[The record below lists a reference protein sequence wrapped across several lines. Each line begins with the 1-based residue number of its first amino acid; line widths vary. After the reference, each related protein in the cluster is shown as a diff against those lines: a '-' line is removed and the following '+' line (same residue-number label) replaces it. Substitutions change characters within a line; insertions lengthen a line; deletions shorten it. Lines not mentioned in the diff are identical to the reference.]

1 LGDAIH
7 GIRVVS
13 ILCREPAAR
22 PPAITRHMT
31 NNPRIYLWIA
41 LALMIFLN
49 YDAWQ
54 RDYGARPELI
64 PNTPSTGNI
73 PATPANNDLANQ
85 IPQAPKEAKPAASPS
100 GAPASTTGEASASAA
115 TSATE
120 TTTAPVVHVRTDV
133 LDLDISTRGGT
144 IQRADLIKYP
154 QVKGETT
161 PVRLESPDPQK
172 LYLLQSGLTG
182 PQATPN
188 HLTPLESERND
199 YQLGNSNEL
208 RVPLTWTDADG
219 VKVTKTFVFRRGEYR
234 VDIDYEVQNHSPSQ
248 WTAAPYAQILRN
260 DPRTKR
266 SMFNVETYAYH
277 GPAVFDGKKYRK
289 LDTADRDDSHLS
301 IDVSNGWIAA
311 LQHHFVTAIVPP
323 KDEHYHFTLNS
334 AADQFRLAAEGPSHT
349 VAPGSTA
356 KFGTDI
362 FVGPKLQ
369 RQLKVTGP
377 ELARVTDY
385 NYLYVL
391 AQPLFIV
398 LDTVDSMFH
407 NWGVAI
413 ILVTFLL
420 KLAFY
425 PLSEASGRSMA
436 KMKQLQPRIKNIQ
449 ELHKDDAEKRG
460 RAMMEL
466 YQREKINPIAGCLPI
481 IIQIPVFLAFYWV
494 LLESVEMR
502 QAPFAFWIHDLS
514 SRDPYFVLPA
524 IMAAAM
530 FTQYKLNP
538 APPDPV
544 QAKVFMFM
552 PLVMSFMF
560 AFFPAGL
567 VLYWVTNTILSI
579 AQQWNINRRIA
590 AQDAKKKN

>member
-1 LGDAIH
+1 
-7 GIRVVS
+7 
-13 ILCREPAAR
+13 
-22 PPAITRHMT
+22 MT

-41 LALMIFLN
+41 LALMVWLN

-54 RDYGARPELI
+54 RDYGPRPDAVT
-64 PNTPSTGNI
+64 NTR
-73 PATPANNDLANQ
+73 PANGSPAPTPNVTNDLANQ
-85 IPQAPKEAKPAASPS
+85 VPQAPKQPAPAN
-100 GAPASTTGEASASAA
+100 GAPAGPAAGTASPAESVPGSTAPSTPDAA
-115 TSATE
+115 A
-120 TTTAPVVHVRTDV
+120 APVVHVHTDV

-144 IQRADLIKYP
+144 IQRADLLKYP
-154 QVKGETT
+154 KVKGEAT
-161 PVRLESPDPQK
+161 PVRLENQDDPRT

-182 PQATPN
+182 PEPTPT
-188 HLTPLESERND
+188 HLALLTSDRTD
-199 YQLGNSNEL
+199 YQLGTANEL
-208 RVPLTWTDADG
+208 RVPLTWTSEQG

-234 VDIDYEVQNHSPSQ
+234 ADIDYDVENHSQSPWS
-248 WTAAPYAQILRN
+248 AGAYAQILRT
-260 DPRTKR
+260 DPPTKR

-277 GPAVFDGKKYRK
+277 GPAVYDGKKYRK
-289 LDTADRDDSHLS
+289 LDTTDRDDSHLS
-301 IDVSNGWIAA
+301 VGVTNGWIAA

-323 KDEHYHFTLNS
+323 KDEPYRFTLNS
-334 AADQFRLAAEGPSHT
+334 AGEQYRLAAEGPSHT
-349 VAPGSTA
+349 VAPGGSA

-369 RQLKVTGP
+369 RQLKATGP
-377 ELARVTDY
+377 DLARVTDY
-385 NYLYVL
+385 GYLYVL

-398 LDTVDSMFH
+398 LDTVDSFFG

-420 KLAFY
+420 KLVFY

-436 KMKQLQPRIKNIQ
+436 RMKQLQPRIKNLQ
-449 ELHKDDAEKRG
+449 ETYKDDAEKRG

-514 SRDPYFVLPA
+514 SRDPLFVLPA

-567 VLYWVTNTILSI
+567 VLYWVTNTVLSI

-590 AQDAKKKN
+590 AADAKKKT

>member
-1 LGDAIH
+1 
-7 GIRVVS
+7 
-13 ILCREPAAR
+13 
-22 PPAITRHMT
+22 MT
-31 NNPRIYLWIA
+31 NNPRIYLWVA
-41 LALMIFLN
+41 LALMVWLN

-54 RDYGARPELI
+54 RDYGPRPDVI
-64 PNTPSTGNI
+64 TNTTRPFNAN
-73 PATPANNDLANQ
+73 PATGTRPGNDLANQ
-85 IPQAPKEAKPAASPS
+85 IPEAPKETSSGPPGAAAANAPS
-100 GAPASTTGEASASAA
+100 DAVPGVTGTSNPGVPSAPL
-115 TSATE
+115 
-120 TTTAPVVHVRTDV
+120 VHVRTDV
-133 LDLDISTRGGT
+133 LDLDISTQGGT
-144 IQRADLIKYP
+144 IQRADLLKYP
-154 QVKGETT
+154 KVKGETA
-161 PVRLESPDPQK
+161 PVRLENQDDPQTE
-172 LYLLQSGLTG
+172 YLLQSGLTG
-182 PQATPN
+182 TQPTPS
-188 HLTPLESERND
+188 HLTPLQSDKTD
-199 YQLGNSNEL
+199 YQLGSDNEL
-208 RVPLTWTDADG
+208 RVPLTWTSDNG
-219 VKVTKTFVFRRGEYR
+219 VKVTKTFVFRRGQYQ
-234 VDIDYEVQNHSPSQ
+234 VDIDYDVENHSDAPWS
-248 WTAAPYAQILRN
+248 AAPYAQILRN

-277 GPAVFDGKKYRK
+277 GPAFYDGRKYKK

-301 IDVSNGWIAA
+301 ADVTNGWIAA
-311 LQHHFVTAIVPP
+311 LQHHFVSAIVPP
-323 KDEHYHFTLNS
+323 KDQKYHFTLT
-334 AADQFRLAAEGPSHT
+334 ADGDRYRLAAKGEAHT
-349 VAPGSTA
+349 VPPGGTA

-362 FVGPKLQ
+362 YVGPKLQ
-369 RQLKVTGP
+369 RQLKATGP

-391 AQPLFIV
+391 AQPLFIL
-398 LDTVDSMFH
+398 LDKVDSFFG

-436 KMKQLQPRIKNIQ
+436 KMKQLQPRIKNLQ
-449 ELHKDDAEKRG
+449 ETYKDDAEKRG

-466 YQREKINPIAGCLPI
+466 YQREKINPVAGCLPI

-590 AQDAKKKN
+590 AEAAKKKT

>member
-1 LGDAIH
+1 
-7 GIRVVS
+7 
-13 ILCREPAAR
+13 
-22 PPAITRHMT
+22 MT
-31 NNPRIYLWIA
+31 NNPRIYLWVA
-41 LALMIFLN
+41 LALMVWLN

-54 RDYGARPELI
+54 RDYAPP
-64 PNTPSTGNI
+64 PNITNI
-73 PATPANNDLANQ
+73 VQPANPNPATATSSPNDLANQ
-85 IPQAPKEAKPAASPS
+85 IPQASSPKESAPAA
-100 GAPASTTGEASASAA
+100 GATAPGAADTTSAPAA
-115 TSATE
+115 TS
-120 TTTAPVVHVRTDV
+120 APVVHVRTDV
-133 LDLDISTRGGT
+133 LDIDISTLGGT
-144 IQRADLIKYP
+144 IQRADLLKYP
-154 QVKGETT
+154 KVKGETT
-161 PVRLESPDPQK
+161 PVRLENQDEPQST
-172 LYLLQSGLTG
+172 YLLQSGLTG
-182 PQATPN
+182 TSPTPS
-188 HLTPLESERND
+188 HLTALQSAKSSYD
-199 YQLGNSNEL
+199 LGTGNEL
-208 RVPLTWTDADG
+208 RVPLTWTNDNG
-219 VKVTKTFVFRRGEYR
+219 VQVTKTFVFRRGEYAI
-234 VDIDYEVQNHSPSQ
+234 DIEYDVENHSNAPWS
-248 WTAAPYAQILRN
+248 AAPYAQILRN

-277 GPAVFDGKKYRK
+277 GPAFFDGKKYKK
-289 LDTADRDDSHLS
+289 LDTADKDDSHLS
-301 IDVSNGWIAA
+301 VDVTNGWIAA
-311 LQHHFVTAIVPP
+311 LQHHFVSAIVPP
-323 KDEHYHFTLNS
+323 KDQKYHFTLK
-334 AADQFRLAAEGPSHT
+334 ADGDRFQLAAMGDTHT
-349 VAPGSTA
+349 VAPGTTA

-369 RQLKVTGP
+369 RQLKATGP

-385 NYLYVL
+385 NYLYIL

-398 LDTVDSMFH
+398 LDTVDHIFG
-407 NWGVAI
+407 NWGIAI

-420 KLAFY
+420 KLVFY

-436 KMKQLQPRIKNIQ
+436 KMKQLQPRIKNLQ
-449 ELHKDDAEKRG
+449 ETYKDDAEKRG

-466 YQREKINPIAGCLPI
+466 YQREKINPVAGCLPI

-530 FTQYKLNP
+530 FAQYKLNP

-567 VLYWVTNTILSI
+567 VLYWVTNTCLSI

-590 AQDAKKKN
+590 AEAAKKKT

>member
-1 LGDAIH
+1 
-7 GIRVVS
+7 
-13 ILCREPAAR
+13 
-22 PPAITRHMT
+22 MT

-41 LALMIFLN
+41 LALMVWLN

-54 RDYGARPELI
+54 RDYAPAQAAI
-64 PNTPSTGNI
+64 TNTTQ
-73 PATPANNDLANQ
+73 PANPNPAAANNSPSDLANQ
-85 IPQAPKEAKPAASPS
+85 IPQASTSKESSPASSAAAPTAAEATPAPAANS
-100 GAPASTTGEASASAA
+100 
-115 TSATE
+115 
-120 TTTAPVVHVRTDV
+120 APVVHVRTDV
-133 LDLDISTRGGT
+133 LDIDISTLGGT
-144 IQRADLIKYP
+144 IQRADLLNYP
-154 QVKGETT
+154 KVKGETT
-161 PVRLESPDPQK
+161 PVRLENQDDPQSA
-172 LYLLQSGLTG
+172 YLLQSGLTG
-182 PQATPN
+182 TPPTPS
-188 HLTPLESERND
+188 HVTPLQSAKSD
-199 YQLGNSNEL
+199 YDLGSGNEL
-208 RVPLTWTDADG
+208 RVPLTWTGDNG
-219 VKVTKTFVFRRGEYR
+219 VQVTKTFIFRRGEYAI
-234 VDIDYEVQNHSPSQ
+234 DIEYDVENHSNAPWS
-248 WTAAPYAQILRN
+248 AAPYAQILRN

-277 GPAVFDGKKYRK
+277 GPAFFDGKKYKK
-289 LDTADRDDSHLS
+289 LDTADKDDSHLS
-301 IDVSNGWIAA
+301 VDVTNGWIAA
-311 LQHHFVTAIVPP
+311 LQHHFVSAIVPP
-323 KDEHYHFTLNS
+323 KDQKYHFTLK
-334 AADQFRLAAEGPSHT
+334 ADGDRFSLAAMGDTHT
-349 VAPGSTA
+349 VAPGATA
-356 KFGTDI
+356 KFGTDL

-369 RQLKVTGP
+369 RQLKATGP

-385 NYLYVL
+385 NYLYIL

-398 LDTVDSMFH
+398 LDTVDRFFG
-407 NWGVAI
+407 NWGIAI

-420 KLAFY
+420 KLLFY

-436 KMKQLQPRIKNIQ
+436 KMKQLQPRIKNLQ
-449 ELHKDDAEKRG
+449 ETYKDDSEKRG

-466 YQREKINPIAGCLPI
+466 YQREKINPVAGCLPI

-514 SRDPYFVLPA
+514 SRDPFFVLPA

-530 FTQYKLNP
+530 FAQYKLNP

-567 VLYWVTNTILSI
+567 VLYWVTNTCLSI

-590 AQDAKKKN
+590 AEALKKKT

>member
-1 LGDAIH
+1 
-7 GIRVVS
+7 
-13 ILCREPAAR
+13 
-22 PPAITRHMT
+22 MN

-41 LALMIFLN
+41 LALMAWLN
-49 YDAWQ
+49 WDAYQ
-54 RDYGARPELI
+54 REYAPAAAAI
-64 PNTPSTGNI
+64 TNTTQ
-73 PATPANNDLANQ
+73 PANPNGPPSATNSASDLANQ
-85 IPQAPKEAKPAASPS
+85 IPQAGKETS
-100 GAPASTTGEASASAA
+100 PASTA
-115 TSATE
+115 
-120 TTTAPVVHVRTDV
+120 TTTPAAANSTDAAAPAVSSAPVVHVHTDV
-133 LDLDISTRGGT
+133 LDMDISTVGGT
-144 IQRADLIKYP
+144 IQRVDLLKYP
-154 QVKGETT
+154 KVKGETA
-161 PVRLESPDPQK
+161 PVRLENQDDP
-172 LYLLQSGLTG
+172 LTTYLLQSGLTG
-182 PQATPN
+182 SEATPS
-188 HLTPLESERND
+188 HLTPLQSGKSD
-199 YQLGNSNEL
+199 YQLGNANEL
-208 RVPLTWTDADG
+208 RVPLTWTNDKG
-219 VKVTKTFVFRRGEYR
+219 VQVTKTFVFKRGDYAIDIEYD
-234 VDIDYEVQNHSPSQ
+234 VENHSDAPWSV
-248 WTAAPYAQILRN
+248 APYAQILRN

-277 GPAVFDGKKYRK
+277 GPAFYDGKKYKK
-289 LDTADRDDSHLS
+289 LDTTDTADSHLS
-301 IDVSNGWIAA
+301 MDVTNGWIAA
-311 LQHHFVTAIVPP
+311 LQHHFVSAIVPP
-323 KDEHYHFTLNS
+323 KDQKYHFTLK
-334 AADQFRLAAEGPSHT
+334 ADGDRFSLAAMGDTHT
-349 VAPGSTA
+349 VAPGASA

-369 RQLKVTGP
+369 RQLKATSP

-385 NYLYVL
+385 NYLYIL
-391 AQPLFIV
+391 AQPLFLV
-398 LDTVDSMFH
+398 LDTVDRFFG

-420 KLAFY
+420 KLCFY

-436 KMKQLQPRIKNIQ
+436 KMKQLQPRIKALQ
-449 ELHKDDAEKRG
+449 DTYKDDAEKRG

-466 YQREKINPIAGCLPI
+466 YQREKINPVAGCLPI

-514 SRDPYFVLPA
+514 SRDPYFILPL

-530 FTQYKLNP
+530 FGQYKLNP

-590 AQDAKKKN
+590 AEAAKRKN

>member
-1 LGDAIH
+1 
-7 GIRVVS
+7 
-13 ILCREPAAR
+13 
-22 PPAITRHMT
+22 MT

-41 LALMIFLN
+41 LALMVWLN
-49 YDAWQ
+49 YQAWQ
-54 RDYGARPELI
+54 SDYGPRTDVITNTTRPANGA
-64 PNTPSTGNI
+64 PAG
-73 PATPANNDLANQ
+73 PATNDLANQ
-85 IPQAPKEAKPAASPS
+85 IPQAPKEAVPR
-100 GAPASTTGEASASAA
+100 STG
-115 TSATE
+115 E
-120 TTTAPVVHVRTDV
+120 TTTSPTDAAQGSTASSTPDAQTAPVIHVRTDV

-144 IQRADLIKYP
+144 IERADLLKYP
-154 QVKGETT
+154 KIKGEAA
-161 PVRLESPDPQK
+161 PVRLENHDDPQT
-172 LYLLQSGLTG
+172 LYLLQSGLNG
-182 PQATPN
+182 PQPTPT
-188 HLTPLESERND
+188 HLTPLKAERTD
-199 YQLGNSNEL
+199 YQLGSANEL
-208 RVPLTWTDADG
+208 RVPLTWTNDQG
-219 VKVTKTFVFRRGEYR
+219 VKVTKTFVLRRGEYR
-234 VDIDYEVQNHSPSQ
+234 IDIDYDVENHSQSP
-248 WTAAPYAQILRN
+248 WTAHAYAQILKN

-277 GPAVFDGKKYRK
+277 GPAFFNGKKYRK

-301 IDVSNGWIAA
+301 VDVTNGWIAA
-311 LQHHFVTAIVPP
+311 LEHHFVTAIVPQ
-323 KDEHYHFTLNS
+323 KDEPYRFTLE
-334 AADQFRLAAEGPSHT
+334 AAGDQFRLAAEGPPHT
-349 VAPGSTA
+349 VAPGGSA
-356 KFGTDI
+356 RFGTEI
-362 FVGPKLQ
+362 FIGPKLQ
-369 RQLKVTGP
+369 RQLKAISP
-377 ELARVTDY
+377 DLARVTDY

-398 LDTVDSMFH
+398 LDTVDSLFH

-420 KLAFY
+420 KLLFY

-436 KMKQLQPRIKNIQ
+436 KMKQLQPRIKNLQ
-449 ELHKDDAEKRG
+449 DTYKDDAEKRG

-514 SRDPYFVLPA
+514 SRDPFFVLPA

-567 VLYWVTNTILSI
+567 VLYWVTNTVLSI

-590 AQDAKKKN
+590 AAAAKKKT